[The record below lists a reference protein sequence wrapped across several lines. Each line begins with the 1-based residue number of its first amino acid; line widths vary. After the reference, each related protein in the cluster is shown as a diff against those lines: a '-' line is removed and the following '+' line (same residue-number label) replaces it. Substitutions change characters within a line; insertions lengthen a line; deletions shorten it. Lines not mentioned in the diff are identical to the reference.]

1 MGQARVL
8 MQKILLVEAEL
19 GSQTHDCT
27 YTLTSVYT
35 DLSVH
40 GPRSYTVFFLGNSI
54 DHNST
59 LGLHGYLAV
68 TRFSTTQFFYK
79 FITKP

>member
-1 MGQARVL
+1 MGHLFGPNTPSPRF
-8 MQKILLVEAEL
+8 
-19 GSQTHDCT
+19 TR
-27 YTLTSVYT
+27 TSVYT
-35 DLSVH
+35 VLAVT
-40 GPRSYTVFFLGNSI
+40 RFFFLGNSI

-79 FITKP
+79 FITKL